1 MLPEVDGNLDFTV
14 EEQPSKT
21 FKLNTEKSVIN
32 GTIDELEAVK
42 QTIYLILNIERYE
55 YVIYSWNYGFETKDL
70 IGEEYSY
77 VCSELKRRIEEA
89 LTQDT
94 RIDSVDAFS
103 FEKNKG
109 KLHVTFTAHTIYGD
123 TEEETEVSI

>member
-1 MLPEVDGNLDFTV
+1 MLPEVDNNLNFVTQI
-14 EEQPSKT
+14 QPSRT
-21 FKLNTEKSVIN
+21 FKLNTDKNTIN

-42 QTIYLILNIERYE
+42 QAIYLILNIERYD

-94 RIDSVDAFS
+94 RITGADAFY

-109 KLHVTFTAHTIYGD
+109 KVNVTFTAHTIYGD
-123 TEEETEVSI
+123 AETETEVGI